1 MIARYIAKR
10 FVGVPSPR
18 RPTVN
23 KRATATTRRR
33 FIEQLT
39 VGSVAG
45 TAVLSG
51 VAGAAQTAASPGVM
65 VHGQEGLKIP
75 PTPDGRVLTIK
86 LDSEQTPGLRM
97 SMVAED
103 LPPKSEIRV
112 HLHQH
117 EDEIIFIRM
126 GTGVATLGDR
136 EVPVAAGATV
146 YVPQGQWHG
155 LRNSGQDM
163 LGMTAIYS
171 PAGFEQIFK
180 DRLLHPN
187 RTPAEAETVR
197 AKYGIV
203 YRDRP

>member
-1 MIARYIAKR
+1 MDEK
-10 FVGVPSPR
+10 
-18 RPTVN
+18 
-23 KRATATTRRR
+23 ATATTRRR
-33 FIEQLT
+33 FIETLT
-39 VGSVAG
+39 VGSLVG
-45 TAVLSG
+45 PAVLGG
-51 VAGAAQTAASPGVM
+51 VARAAHAAARPGLM

-86 LDSEQTPGLRM
+86 VDSAQIPGLRM
-97 SMVAED
+97 SVVAED
-103 LPPKSEIRV
+103 LPPRSEIRV

-155 LRNSGQDM
+155 LRNNGQDM

-187 RTPAEAETVR
+187 RTPAEAEAMR

>member
-1 MIARYIAKR
+1 MKK
-10 FVGVPSPR
+10 PP
-18 RPTVN
+18 
-23 KRATATTRRR
+23 KATSRRR
-33 FIEQLT
+33 FIETLT
-39 VGSVAG
+39 VGSLAG
-45 TAVLSG
+45 SAALG
-51 VAGAAQTAASPGVM
+51 GEARAAQTAASPGVI
-65 VHGQEGLKIP
+65 VHGHEGLKIP

-86 LDSEQTPGLRM
+86 VDSDQTPGLRM
-97 SMVAED
+97 SMIAED

-155 LRNSGQDM
+155 LRNNSDDM

-180 DRLLHPN
+180 DRLVHPN
-187 RTPAEAETVR
+187 RTPADAEAVR
-197 AKYGIV
+197 KKHGIV
-203 YRDRP
+203 YRDRQ

>member
-1 MIARYIAKR
+1 MK
-10 FVGVPSPR
+10 
-18 RPTVN
+18 
-23 KRATATTRRR
+23 KQATATSRRR
-33 FIEQLT
+33 FIQKLT
-39 VGSVAG
+39 AGSLAG
-45 TAVLSG
+45 SAVLSG
-51 VAGAAQTAASPGVM
+51 VARGAQAPASPGVI
-65 VHGQEGLKIP
+65 VHANEGLKIP
-75 PTPDGRVLTIK
+75 PTPDGRVITIK
-86 LDSEQTPGLRM
+86 FDSEQTPGLRM
-97 SMVAED
+97 STIAED

-136 EVPVAAGATV
+136 EVPVAAGATI

-155 LRNSGQDM
+155 LRNNSQEM

-187 RTPAEAETVR
+187 RTPADAEAVR
-197 AKYGIV
+197 KKHGIV
-203 YRDRP
+203 YRDRA

>member
-1 MIARYIAKR
+1 M
-10 FVGVPSPR
+10 
-18 RPTVN
+18 N
-23 KRATATTRRR
+23 KRATATSRRR
-33 FIEQLT
+33 FIERLT
-39 VGSVAG
+39 VGSLAG

-51 VAGAAQTAASPGVM
+51 VARAAQTAPLPGVV

-75 PTPDGRVLTIK
+75 PTPDGRVVTIK
-86 LDSEQTPGLRM
+86 VDPAQTPGVRM
-97 SMVAED
+97 SMIAED

-136 EVPVAAGATV
+136 EIPVAAGATV

-155 LRNSGQDM
+155 LRNNSQDV

-171 PAGFEQIFK
+171 PPGFEQIFK

-187 RTPAEAETVR
+187 RTPAEAESVR
-197 AKYGIV
+197 AKFGIV
-203 YRDRP
+203 YRDRQ

>member
-1 MIARYIAKR
+1 L
-10 FVGVPSPR
+10 
-18 RPTVN
+18 
-23 KRATATTRRR
+23 TA
-33 FIEQLT
+33 
-39 VGSVAG
+39 GSLAG
-45 TAVLSG
+45 PAVFSG
-51 VAGAAQTAASPGVM
+51 VARGAQTVAWPGLV
-65 VHGQEGLKIP
+65 VHGNEGLKIP
-75 PTPDGRVLTIK
+75 PTPDGRVVTIK
-86 LDSEQTPGLRM
+86 IDSQQTPGLRM
-97 SMVAED
+97 SMIAED

-136 EVPVAAGATV
+136 EVPVAAGASI

-155 LRNSGQDM
+155 LRNNSQDT

-180 DRLLHPN
+180 DRLVHPN
-187 RTPAEAETVR
+187 RTPAEAEAVR

-203 YRDRP
+203 YRERP

>member
-1 MIARYIAKR
+1 MKKR
-10 FVGVPSPR
+10 V
-18 RPTVN
+18 
-23 KRATATTRRR
+23 TATSRRR

-39 VGSVAG
+39 VGSLAG

-51 VAGAAQTAASPGVM
+51 VARGAQTAASPGVM
-65 VHGQEGLKIP
+65 VHGNEGLRIP

-86 LDSEQTPGLRM
+86 IDSERTPGLRM
-97 SMVAED
+97 SMIAED

-112 HLHQH
+112 HLHQN

-136 EVPVAAGATV
+136 EVPVAAGAIV

-155 LRNSGQDM
+155 LRNNSQDM

-187 RTPAEAETVR
+187 RTPAEAEAMR
-197 AKYGIV
+197 KKHGMV
-203 YRDRP
+203 YRDGP

>member
-1 MIARYIAKR
+1 
-10 FVGVPSPR
+10 
-18 RPTVN
+18 
-23 KRATATTRRR
+23 
-33 FIEQLT
+33 
-39 VGSVAG
+39 
-45 TAVLSG
+45 
-51 VAGAAQTAASPGVM
+51 M

-86 LDSEQTPGLRM
+86 VDSEQTPGLRM

-126 GTGVATLGDR
+126 GAGVATLGDR
-136 EVPVAAGATV
+136 EIPVAAGAIV
-146 YVPQGQWHG
+146 YVPQGKWHG
-155 LRNSGQDM
+155 LRNNSQDM
-163 LGMTAIYS
+163 LGMIAIYS

-187 RTPAEAETVR
+187 RTPAEAEAVR

>member
-1 MIARYIAKR
+1 MSK
-10 FVGVPSPR
+10 
-18 RPTVN
+18 N
-23 KRATATTRRR
+23 ATATTRRR
-33 FIEQLT
+33 FIEKLT
-39 VGSVAG
+39 IGSLAG
-45 TAVLSG
+45 TAVLRG
-51 VAGAAQTAASPGVM
+51 VARAAQIAASPGVM
-65 VHGQEGLKIP
+65 VHGQEGLRIP

-86 LDSEQTPGLRM
+86 VDSEQTPGLRM

-155 LRNSGQDM
+155 LRNNGQDM

-187 RTPAEAETVR
+187 R
-197 AKYGIV
+197 
-203 YRDRP
+203 

>member
-1 MIARYIAKR
+1 MAK
-10 FVGVPSPR
+10 S
-18 RPTVN
+18 
-23 KRATATTRRR
+23 ATLTSRRR
-33 FIEQLT
+33 FIRKVT
-39 VGSVAG
+39 VGSLAG

-51 VAGAAQTAASPGVM
+51 VARAAQAGASPGAI
-65 VHGQEGLKIP
+65 VHGSEGLKIP

-112 HLHQH
+112 HLHQN

-146 YVPQGQWHG
+146 YVPQGVWHG
-155 LRNSGQDM
+155 LRNNSQDM

-187 RTPAEAETVR
+187 RTPAEAEAVR
-197 AKYGIV
+197 KKHGMV

>member
-1 MIARYIAKR
+1 
-10 FVGVPSPR
+10 V
-18 RPTVN
+18 
-23 KRATATTRRR
+23 
-33 FIEQLT
+33 
-39 VGSVAG
+39 
-45 TAVLSG
+45 
-51 VAGAAQTAASPGVM
+51 

-75 PTPDGRVLTIK
+75 PTPDGRVVTIK
-86 LDSEQTPGLRM
+86 VDPAQTPGVRM
-97 SMVAED
+97 SMIAED

-136 EVPVAAGATV
+136 EIPVAAGATV

-155 LRNSGQDM
+155 LRNNGQEM

-171 PAGFEQIFK
+171 PPGFEQIFK

-187 RTPAEAETVR
+187 RTPADAEAVR

-203 YRDRP
+203 YRDPQ

>member
-1 MIARYIAKR
+1 MK
-10 FVGVPSPR
+10 
-18 RPTVN
+18 
-23 KRATATTRRR
+23 KHATATSRRR
-33 FIEQLT
+33 FIRQLT
-39 VGSVAG
+39 AGSLAG

-51 VAGAAQTAASPGVM
+51 VARGAQPAASPAVI
-65 VHGQEGLKIP
+65 VHGNEGLKIP
-75 PTPDGRVLTIK
+75 PTPDGRVITIK
-86 LDSEQTPGLRM
+86 FDSEKTPGLRM
-97 SMVAED
+97 STIAED

-136 EVPVAAGATV
+136 EVPVAAGTTI

-155 LRNSGQDM
+155 LRNNSQEM

-171 PAGFEQIFK
+171 PPGFEQAFK

-187 RTPAEAETVR
+187 RTPADAEAVR

-203 YRDRP
+203 YRDGHP